1 MKALLI
7 LLVLVV
13 TFVVAL
19 GFYQKWF
26 TVTSKNADGE
36 SDITLKVDTAKIQE
50 DRKTAMEKVH
60 NLEGQ
65 VKDKIAP
72 SDENKKDKSAT
83 PEKPHQD
90 EK

>member
-7 LLVLVV
+7 LVV
-13 TFVVAL
+13 VVVAFVVAL

-36 SDITLKVDTAKIQE
+36 SDITLKVNTDKFQE
-50 DRKTAMEKVH
+50 DKKTALEKVH
-60 NLEGQ
+60 KLEGQ

-72 SDENKKDKSAT
+72 SDEKKKDKVAT
-83 PEKPHQD
+83 PEQPL
-90 EK
+90 ER

>member
-7 LLVLVV
+7 LLVV
-13 TFVVAL
+13 VVAFVGAL
-19 GFYQKWF
+19 CYYQKWI
-26 TVTSKNADGE
+26 TVERQNTEGE
-36 SDITLKVDTAKIQE
+36 SDITLKVNTAKIQE
-50 DRKTAMEKVH
+50 DRKTVIEKMH

-65 VKDKIAP
+65 VKDKSAP

-90 EK
+90 